1 MTYNAFSALL
11 PVAAGAI
18 IGFIPALLL
27 QKRTQK
33 HELITRWDSALL
45 AASVDLVEAARR
57 TEHLADQIEKGRTDA
72 DHQRH
77 FDEVHQQVRVSVEKI
92 RLLGDAEVQ
101 VAARNVL
108 RSVYSRRLV
117 VRGEKDPHGE
127 EHSNMNP
134 SDRLREH
141 LLVFYKTVRQ
151 QLRVSNALDVPRD
164 PSRGIYSE
172 TPS

>member
-11 PVAAGAI
+11 PVVAGAI

-27 QKRTQK
+27 QKRMQK

-45 AASVDLVEAARR
+45 AASVDLVDAARR

-72 DHQRH
+72 DHQQH
-77 FDEVHQQVRVSVEKI
+77 YDEVHQQVRVSLEKI
-92 RLLGDAEVQ
+92 RLLGNAEVQ
-101 VAARNVL
+101 IAARNVL

-117 VRGEKDPHGE
+117 VRGEKDPYAE
-127 EHSNMNP
+127 EYGNIHP

-141 LLVFYKTVRQ
+141 LFVFYKAVRR
-151 QLRVSNALDVPRD
+151 QLRVRNALDVPRD
-164 PSRGIYSE
+164 SSRGIYSE

>member
-11 PVAAGAI
+11 PVAVGAI

-27 QKRTQK
+27 QKRLQA

-45 AASVDLVEAARR
+45 ATSVDLVEAARR
-57 TEHLADQIEKGRTDA
+57 TEHLADQVEKGLTDA

-77 FDEVHQQVRVSVEKI
+77 YDEVHQQVRVSVEKI

-101 VAARNVL
+101 IAARNVL

-117 VRGEKDPHGE
+117 VRGEKDPHREDHG
-127 EHSNMNP
+127 NMHP

-141 LLVFYKTVRQ
+141 LFVFYKAVRQ
-151 QLRVSNALDVPRD
+151 QLRVSNALEVPRD
-164 PSRGIYSE
+164 PTRGIYSE